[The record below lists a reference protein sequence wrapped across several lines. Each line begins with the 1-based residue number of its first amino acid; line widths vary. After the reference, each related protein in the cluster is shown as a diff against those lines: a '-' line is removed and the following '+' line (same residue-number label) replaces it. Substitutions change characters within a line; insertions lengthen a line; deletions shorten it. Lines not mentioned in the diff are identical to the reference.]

1 LIAGAAVL
9 LALVAGGVATAWQ
22 ARAAAA
28 ERDRAQNRF
37 REVRQFSRSLLFEV
51 HESLRGLPGATEP
64 RRMLLDRAVSFLD
77 GLSAD
82 AGADDALLVELAEGY
97 RRLGQ
102 VQGSALSENVGD
114 LPAATAS
121 FEKAVRLATTVLE
134 RRGDDVYAI
143 ELASSAHDDLAGVL
157 ADQGDMA
164 RASEADARHRALVER
179 LIARHPGDPS
189 VRAGIASGLLNLGR
203 FRSRLADHA
212 AARSDYERALS
223 LFEALPP
230 DVRAQDDVLRDHA
243 FALKRLGALA
253 LASGDLATGER
264 RYREALTLDERL
276 VARHP
281 TDARYRYDLT
291 FSLSDLAFAAGKRGN
306 TKEAVALWRRALEIR
321 QAAVDADPKDTRAM
335 HGVANLHAYLANA
348 ARDERRWS
356 DAVGHWRQAAAL
368 RERLLATLGP
378 LPRALLNRASVQVGL
393 ASSLLD
399 LAASATNEVARAPL
413 RAEARGLL
421 TTARDTATPLV
432 AQAPAAR
439 DVLTAIASE
448 VRRAD
453 GR

>member
-1 LIAGAAVL
+1 AGAAVL

-157 ADQGDMA
+157 ADQGEMA

-179 LIARHPGDPS
+179 LIARHPADPS
-189 VRAGIASGLLNLGR
+189 SRAGIAASLLNLGR
-203 FRSRLADHA
+203 FRSRVGNHA

-281 TDARYRYDLT
+281 ANARYRYDLT

-306 TKEAVALWRRALEIR
+306 TGGAVALWRRALEIR

-448 VRRAD
+448 ARRAD